1 MPESR
6 VVPHASLLFW
16 CKTEIW
22 PSQKRL
28 HMLQSEDQSFFQ
40 TWVSSDSYAN
50 TRSCYI
56 CTNLT
61 AAQPESLNRR
71 QKSLMV
77 AQVHRLIEL
86 LIIQIRTQWM
96 PLLLIS
102 LVNLAS
108 LVKMGQTKKLSSKF
122 TGHCF
127 RVYNL
132 PTRIFLLPTQAH
144 RTSYLIKRYQ
154 KTISMIE

>member
-6 VVPHASLLFW
+6 VVPHAWLHFS

-28 HMLQSEDQSFFQ
+28 HMLQSEDQLFFQ
-40 TWVSSDSYAN
+40 TWVSSDSYVS

-56 CTNLT
+56 CTNLI
-61 AAQPESLNRR
+61 AAQPESLNKR
-71 QKSLMV
+71 QRLLMV

-86 LIIQIRTQWM
+86 IITEVRTQWM
-96 PLLLIS
+96 PLLLITR
-102 LVNLAS
+102 VNLAS
-108 LVKMGQTKKLSSKF
+108 SVKMGQTKILSNKF

-132 PTRIFLLPTQAH
+132 PTRICLHPTQAH